1 MKMMKSIQ
9 TAITAIAMTFAVGAM
24 TVASAQ
30 ENTGAED
37 TTAVVMIVDFEG
49 IMREASAMQDMT
61 KQIKTRQE
69 AYQQE
74 IEKRQQALRKEEQ
87 EIAQQRT
94 LLSAD
99 VIQQKQKEF
108 QQKVADFQK
117 FAQGRNRILDEA
129 LNSSR
134 VKFQKTLIEVIA
146 DVAEQRKATLVLH
159 KSQVILHANAMDA
172 SKEVFDRVN
181 KAMPTLSVEFKEA
194 S

>member
-9 TAITAIAMTFAVGAM
+9 TALLAIVLAFASVTMA
-24 TVASAQ
+24 AAQ
-30 ENTGAED
+30 ENAAGNTE
-37 TTAVVMIVDFEG
+37 AVVMIVDFEG

-74 IEKRQQALRKEEQ
+74 IEKRQQGLRKEEQ

-117 FAQGRNRILDEA
+117 FAQGRNRILDQA
-129 LNSSR
+129 LNESR

-172 SKEVFDRVN
+172 SKEVFDLVN
-181 KAMPTLSVEFKEA
+181 KAMPTLTVEFKEA

>member
-1 MKMMKSIQ
+1 
-9 TAITAIAMTFAVGAM
+9 
-24 TVASAQ
+24 
-30 ENTGAED
+30 
-37 TTAVVMIVDFEG
+37 MIVDFEG

-74 IEKRQQALRKEEQ
+74 IEKRQQGLRKEEQ

-117 FAQGRNRILDEA
+117 FAQGRNRILDQA
-129 LNSSR
+129 LNESR

-172 SKEVFDRVN
+172 SKEVFDLVN
-181 KAMPTLSVEFKEA
+181 KAMPTLTVEFKEA

>member
-9 TAITAIAMTFAVGAM
+9 TALVAIVLACGSVTM
-24 TVASAQ
+24 ASAQ
-30 ENTGAED
+30 ENAAQD
-37 TTAVVMIVDFEG
+37 TQAVVMIVDFEG

-61 KQIKTRQE
+61 KQIKTRQQ
-69 AYQQE
+69 AYQEE
-74 IEKRQQALRKEEQ
+74 IQKRQQALRKEEQ

-117 FAQGRNRILDEA
+117 FAQGRNRILDQA
-129 LNSSR
+129 LNESR

-181 KAMPTLSVEFKEA
+181 KAMPTLTVEFKEA

>member
-9 TAITAIAMTFAVGAM
+9 TAFLAIVLAFASVTM
-24 TVASAQ
+24 ASAQ
-30 ENTGAED
+30 ENAAGNTE
-37 TTAVVMIVDFEG
+37 AVVMIVDFEG

-74 IEKRQQALRKEEQ
+74 IEKRQQGLRKEEQ

-117 FAQGRNRILDEA
+117 FAQGRNRILDQA
-129 LNSSR
+129 LNESR

-172 SKEVFDRVN
+172 SRKYL
-181 KAMPTLSVEFKEA
+181 TL
-194 S
+194 

>member
-9 TAITAIAMTFAVGAM
+9 TALLAIVLAFASVTIA
-24 TVASAQ
+24 AAQ
-30 ENTGAED
+30 ENAAQD
-37 TTAVVMIVDFEG
+37 TQAVVMIVDFEG

-61 KQIKTRQE
+61 KQIKTRQQS
-69 AYQQE
+69 YQQE
-74 IEKRQQALRKEEQ
+74 IEKRQQGLRKEEQ

-117 FAQGRNRILDEA
+117 FAQGRNRILDQA
-129 LNSSR
+129 LNESR

-172 SKEVFDRVN
+172 SKEVFDLVN
-181 KAMPTLSVEFKEA
+181 KAMPTLTVEFKEA

>member
-9 TAITAIAMTFAVGAM
+9 TALLAIVLAFASVTM
-24 TVASAQ
+24 ASAQ
-30 ENTGAED
+30 ENATQD
-37 TTAVVMIVDFEG
+37 TQAVVMIVDFEG

-74 IEKRQQALRKEEQ
+74 IEKRQQGLRKEEQ

-117 FAQGRNRILDEA
+117 FAQGRNRILDQA
-129 LNSSR
+129 LNESR

-181 KAMPTLSVEFKEA
+181 KAMPTLTVEFKEA

>member
-9 TAITAIAMTFAVGAM
+9 TAIAAIAMTFAVGTM

-30 ENTGAED
+30 EITGSEE

-74 IEKRQQALRKEEQ
+74 IENRQQGLRKEEQ

-129 LNSSR
+129 LNASR

-146 DVAEQRKATLVLH
+146 DVAEQRNATLVLH

-181 KAMPTLSVEFKEA
+181 KAMPTLTVEFKEA

>member
-9 TAITAIAMTFAVGAM
+9 TAFLAIVLAFASVTM
-24 TVASAQ
+24 ASAQ
-30 ENTGAED
+30 ENAAGNTE
-37 TTAVVMIVDFEG
+37 AVVMIVDFEG

-74 IEKRQQALRKEEQ
+74 IEKRQQGLQKEEQ

-117 FAQGRNRILDEA
+117 FAQGRNRILDQA
-129 LNSSR
+129 LNESR

-172 SKEVFDRVN
+172 SKEVFDLVN
-181 KAMPTLSVEFKEA
+181 KAMPTLTVEFKEA

>member
-9 TAITAIAMTFAVGAM
+9 TALLAIVLAFASVTM
-24 TVASAQ
+24 ASAQ
-30 ENTGAED
+30 ENADGNTE
-37 TTAVVMIVDFEG
+37 AVVMIVDFEG

>member
-1 MKMMKSIQ
+1 MMKSIQ
-9 TAITAIAMTFAVGAM
+9 TAIAAIAMTFAVGAM

-99 VIQQKQKEF
+99 VNQQKQKEF

-146 DVAEQRKATLVLH
+146 DVAVQR
-159 KSQVILHANAMDA
+159 
-172 SKEVFDRVN
+172 
-181 KAMPTLSVEFKEA
+181 
-194 S
+194 

>member
-9 TAITAIAMTFAVGAM
+9 TALLAIVLAFASVTM
-24 TVASAQ
+24 ASAQ
-30 ENTGAED
+30 ENAAGNTE
-37 TTAVVMIVDFEG
+37 AVVMIVDFEG

-74 IEKRQQALRKEEQ
+74 IEKRQQGLRKEEQ

-117 FAQGRNRILDEA
+117 FAQGRNRILDQA
-129 LNSSR
+129 LNESR

-172 SKEVFDRVN
+172 SKEVFDLVN
-181 KAMPTLSVEFKEA
+181 KAMPTLTVEFKEA

>member
-9 TAITAIAMTFAVGAM
+9 TALLAIVLAFASLTM
-24 TVASAQ
+24 ASAQ
-30 ENTGAED
+30 ENADGNTE
-37 TTAVVMIVDFEG
+37 AVVMIVDFEG

>member
-9 TAITAIAMTFAVGAM
+9 TAIAAIAMTFAVGAM

-30 ENTGAED
+30 ENTGAEE

>member
-9 TAITAIAMTFAVGAM
+9 TALLAIVLAFASVTMA
-24 TVASAQ
+24 AAQ
-30 ENTGAED
+30 ENAAGNTE
-37 TTAVVMIVDFEG
+37 AVVMIVDFEG

-74 IEKRQQALRKEEQ
+74 IEKRQQGLRKEEQ

-117 FAQGRNRILDEA
+117 FAQGRNRILDQA
-129 LNSSR
+129 LNESR

-181 KAMPTLSVEFKEA
+181 KAMPTLTVEFKEA